1 MNALSTHFLR
11 AATVY
16 AVIGMALGN
25 YMGAS
30 GDHSQTPTHA
40 HLLLLGWVSMAIY
53 GLFYRGL
60 SSEPAGKLMVTHKW
74 LAHVSLITV
83 TGGLA
88 AMFAGHDAVEPVVG
102 LASIAAF
109 LNMVIFSVIVFK
121 TTRP

>member
-11 AATVY
+11 AATIY

-30 GDHSQTPTHA
+30 GDHSQMPTHA

-60 SSEPAGKLMVTHKW
+60 SSEPASKLMVAHKW
-74 LAHVSLITV
+74 LAHISLIALTC
-83 TGGLA
+83 GLA
-88 AMFAGHDAVEPVVG
+88 AMFAGHYAVEPVVG
-102 LASIAAF
+102 LASIVT
-109 LNMVIFSVIVFK
+109 LISMVIFSVIVFK
-121 TTRP
+121 ATKA